1 MRVGLVAVA
10 MLLTSCNNYEL
21 FKVAGYQ
28 QDQFNNS
35 ADILFV
41 VDNSTS
47 MVEEASSLAV
57 NFGGFVEDLSAR
69 EEALSTSGLADAVS
83 NYIDYVQDRAAFVDY
98 QFGITTTDADVG
110 GGQLFSVIKRGDDDV
125 SGAFIS
131 DLLCSSTCIADVDL
145 IGNDPSYLCG
155 EPLGDEITRQY
166 MECTCG
172 DVQNWLG
179 VNCGSAREEA
189 LESVFLAMCR
199 SVANPPAECFE
210 PVDVDGNQW
219 PAALTDADRQ
229 TNGGFLRD
237 ASTFIPV
244 IVTDEGDD
252 SRREPGQQ
260 EIPDAYLDLFK
271 RFRKR
276 MAWVVIGPALDDSG
290 EKVCDGP
297 ATKWGTVRY
306 EWLVYDSSGL
316 KIDITDGNCDTA
328 DFKTA
333 LEELGVLLQNLST
346 TFPLSAVPIKET
358 LQVTID
364 GKAIPES
371 SEKTVNAL
379 GFPEYSD
386 GWTYRADEN
395 AVVFHGS
402 AIPSA
407 QADVRV
413 YYEPLDGMPRELPF

>member
-1 MRVGLVAVA
+1 MRVGLAA
-10 MLLTSCNNYEL
+10 TALLLSSCNSYEL
-21 FKVAGYQ
+21 FRVAGYQ

-35 ADILFV
+35 ADVLFV
-41 VDNSTS
+41 IDNSTS

-57 NFGGFVEDLSAR
+57 NFGTFVEELSAR
-69 EEALSTSGLADAVS
+69 EEALATDGLSDAVA

-98 QFGITTTDADVG
+98 QFGISTTDADEAA
-110 GGQLFSVIKRGDDDV
+110 GQIASVIKRGDDDV

-131 DLLCSSTCIADVDL
+131 DLLCSATCIPDVDL

-155 EPLGDEITRQY
+155 EPIGDEITRQY

-172 DVQNWLG
+172 DIPSWLG
-179 VNCGSAREEA
+179 VNCGSAQEQA
-189 LESVFLAMCR
+189 LEAVFLAMCR
-199 SVANPPAECFE
+199 STANPPEECFE
-210 PVDVDGNQW
+210 PIEVDGNSW

-229 TNGGFLRD
+229 SNGGFLRE

-260 EIPDAYLDLFK
+260 EIPDAYIDLFK

-276 MAWVVIGPALDDSG
+276 MAWVVIGPALDENGD
-290 EKVCDGP
+290 KVCDGP
-297 ATKWGTVRY
+297 ATTWGTIRY
-306 EWLVYDSSGL
+306 EWLVYDSNGV
-316 KIDITDGNCDTA
+316 KIDITDASCETA
-328 DFKTA
+328 DFKDA
-333 LEELGVLLQNLST
+333 LEQLGALLQNLST

-358 LQVTID
+358 LQVTVD
-364 GKAIPES
+364 GKAITES
-371 SEKTVNAL
+371 NEKSVNAL
-379 GFPEYSD
+379 GFAQYSD

-395 AVVFHGS
+395 AVVFHGA

-407 QADVRV
+407 QLDVRV

>member
-1 MRVGLVAVA
+1 MRLGLTAA
-10 MLLTSCNNYEL
+10 TLLLASCNSYDM
-21 FKVAGYQ
+21 FRVAGYQ
-28 QDQFNNS
+28 QDQFNNQ

-41 VDNSTS
+41 IDNSTS

-57 NFGGFVEDLSAR
+57 NFGNFVQDLSER
-69 EEALSTSGLADAVS
+69 EAALSTSGLPDAVT
-83 NYIDYVQDRAAFVDY
+83 NYIEYVQDRASFVDY
-98 QFGITTTDADVG
+98 QFGITTTDADVA
-110 GGQLFSVIKRGDDDV
+110 GGQVFSIIRRGDSNV
-125 SGAFIS
+125 SGAFLA
-131 DLLCSSTCIADVDL
+131 DLLCSATCIADVDL

-155 EPLGDEITRQY
+155 EPIGDEITRQY

-172 DVQNWLG
+172 DVPEWLG

-189 LESVFLAMCR
+189 LEAVFLSMCR
-199 SVANPPAECFE
+199 SVANPPEECFAPIE
-210 PVDVDGNQW
+210 IEGNSW
-219 PAALTDADRQ
+219 PAALTDEDRG
-229 TNGGFLRD
+229 TNRGFLRD

-276 MAWVVIGPALDDSG
+276 IAWVIIGPALDDDG

-297 ATKWGTVRY
+297 ATKWGTIRY

-316 KIDITDGNCDTA
+316 KIDITDNKCETA
-328 DFKTA
+328 DFQAA
-333 LEELGVLLQNLST
+333 LEQLGALLQNLST

-358 LQVTID
+358 LQVTVD
-364 GKAIPES
+364 GKAIDES
-371 SEKTVNAL
+371 SEKSVNAL
-379 GFPEYSD
+379 GFPQFSD
-386 GWTYRADEN
+386 GWTYRASEN
-395 AVVFHGS
+395 SVIFHGA

-407 QADVRV
+407 QSDVRV